1 MKKLSKT
8 AQVLDKIV
16 VIFMIVILV
25 VMSILTLAIGVM
37 AFVSG
42 DMPVLA
48 GPQGTGTSLQ
58 LGNLRFTLAPGYG
71 YDLNIPVGY
80 YIAVIASLLLYMAFL
95 IVAVK
100 VLRNILAPMKEGR
113 PFDEKVGRGL
123 TTMGWMWLVRSVL
136 GIALR
141 TSMSAFLFK
150 LLDTEKLF
158 LGSNVTECRFNIQ
171 PDLTGAIIGAAA
183 FFLLGF
189 IFKYGASLQ
198 QQADE
203 TL

>member
-16 VIFMIVILV
+16 VIFSIVILV

-48 GPQGTGTSLQ
+48 GPQGTSLQ
-58 LGNLRFTLAPGYG
+58 FGNLRFTLAPGYG
-71 YDLNIPVGY
+71 FDLNIPVGY

-123 TTMGWMWLVRSVL
+123 TTLGWLWLVRSVL
-136 GIALR
+136 GIVLR

-150 LLDTEKLF
+150 ILDMEHLF

-183 FFLLGF
+183 FLLLGF